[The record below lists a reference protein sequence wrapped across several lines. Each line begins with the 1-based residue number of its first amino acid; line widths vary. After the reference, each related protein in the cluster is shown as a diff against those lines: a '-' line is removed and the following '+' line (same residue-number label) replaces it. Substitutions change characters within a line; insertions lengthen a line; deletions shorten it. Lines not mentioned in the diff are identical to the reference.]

1 MEMEMVF
8 NWNPE
13 LYLPGIPGIP
23 LANNAFGV
31 IIIKKINA
39 GEL

>member
-1 MEMEMVF
+1 MEMEMEMVF

-13 LYLPGIPGIP
+13 LYLPGIP